1 MRQLTFT
8 QAEQVIAMDRA
19 RTDGGLGCIYQD
31 GAYLC
36 RDVRDDS
43 GYAEYHAILADSIAW
58 LPPISPAQGR
68 LALLQSDLLETVEAW
83 IATQPRATQIEYES
97 RTEWRRNWPLVIA
110 AGAAL
115 ELSEAQL
122 DALFELA
129 ATL

>member
-1 MRQLTFT
+1 MRQLTSA
-8 QAEQVIAMDRA
+8 QSEQVTALDRA
-19 RTDGGLGCIYQD
+19 RTDGGVGVIYQD
-31 GAYLC
+31 GVYLC

-43 GYAEYHAILADSIAW
+43 GYAEYHAILADSAAW

-68 LALLQSDLLETVEAW
+68 LALLQHDLLEAVEAW

-115 ELSEAQL
+115 DLSDEDL
-122 DALFELA
+122 DALFEQA